1 MDGLIADGVRSAD
14 LMLTLGKRS
23 NAVRSE
29 RAAMRRALERG
40 ALRLSDVIR
49 ERPGWARD
57 QLPFD
62 LLLHQ
67 RHYGEAKLADLN
79 RRAVLAGINLALP
92 LARASARTREWLCAE
107 LERGGR

>member
-1 MDGLIADGVRSAD
+1 
-14 LMLTLGKRS
+14 MLALGKRS
-23 NAVRSE
+23 STVRGE

-57 QLPFD
+57 QLLFD

-67 RHYGEAKLADLN
+67 RHYGEGKLGDLN

-92 LARASARTREWLCAE
+92 LARASVRTREWVCAE
-107 LERGGR
+107 LERSGR